1 MTCTTLNAGILT
13 ARKRV
18 MPRQSR
24 KTYAKPLLVLALLF
38 FSFATGWE
46 QHKPETVIKTHTI
59 YKDRPVAIFIPIPT
73 SHNKKYVQRQI
84 DLVAAALPA
93 SALAPPP
100 ASKNRTATK
109 KGLTHVASK

>member
-1 MTCTTLNAGILT
+1 MSLNAGILT

-18 MPRQSR
+18 TVTRQNR
-24 KTYAKPLLVLALLF
+24 KTYAKPLLVLALLC
-38 FSFATGWE
+38 FSFATGWA

-59 YKDRPVAIFIPIPT
+59 YKDRPVAVFIPIPT

-100 ASKNRTATK
+100 ASKNETATK